1 MLIHKTRHIFSGIC
15 ICGHN
20 AAEVDDAPQWM
31 ALVRSEDTAGRRVP
45 ALNLLFGKVDD
56 RLSGGRFD
64 EVDALLKSLD
74 VEGLS
79 ENIIVGILSITRR
92 ASDRLQFRKEFFEKA
107 WKVVESRGRNVER
120 LLNGLR

>member
-1 MLIHKTRHIFSGIC
+1 MDGVGSI
-15 ICGHN
+15 
-20 AAEVDDAPQWM
+20 
-31 ALVRSEDTAGRRVP
+31 RSTAGKRVP